1 MKNIIFISL
10 LIIACIFSWF
20 ALIGHFNNGF
30 LENTNPACE
39 WQTFE
44 TLGKVTEISTLDK
57 NGKDLLSVKMKFNG
71 SSLKNE
77 PQYLEQLQSIDI
89 DSAFIARNKI
99 RVGLK
104 YKFTV
109 HEAILGNC
117 ESPVI
122 TFHHNLK

>member
-1 MKNIIFISL
+1 MKRNLLVFILVL
-10 LIIACIFSWF
+10 LLLGC
-20 ALIGHFNNGF
+20 NN
-30 LENTNPACE
+30 NNNPACE

-44 TLGKVTEISTLDK
+44 TLGKITEISTLDK

-71 SSLKNE
+71 SSLKNK
-77 PQYLEQLQSIDI
+77 PQYLEQLQGFDI

-99 RVGLK
+99 KVGLK

-109 HEAILGNC
+109 HEAISGNC